1 MTDLVTTRILVSP
14 ASTSVWDRDLAH
26 GQRLDTLYAAVDE
39 HRRELSRSTEPRWL
53 LGLSL
58 MALGGGF

>member
-1 MTDLVTTRILVSP
+1 MTDLATTRILVSP
-14 ASTSVWDRDLAH
+14 ASTSVWDRSLARA
-26 GQRLDTLYAAVDE
+26 QRLDALHATIDE
-39 HRRELSRSTEPRWL
+39 HRRELSRDTPRRWP